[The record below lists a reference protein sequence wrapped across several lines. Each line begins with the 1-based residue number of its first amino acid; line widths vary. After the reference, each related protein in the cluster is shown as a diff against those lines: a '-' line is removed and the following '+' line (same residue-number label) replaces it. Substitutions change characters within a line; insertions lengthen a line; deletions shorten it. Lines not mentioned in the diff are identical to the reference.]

1 MQAGVVTVLGLKLKS
16 GARAESFYFCDL
28 MNQYTIL
35 KAILRDKNDNTL
47 FFKGKW
53 AYTDITPVNQLLKI
67 ADLIKPFYAAE
78 TVLLER
84 MIYKNKNQH
93 QRARYYKRVQ
103 QVGLDLPN

>member
-1 MQAGVVTVLGLKLKS
+1 VLRWKLKKETS
-16 GARAESFYFCDL
+16 TVCDL

-47 FFKGKW
+47 FIKGKW
-53 AYTDITPVNQLLKI
+53 AYTDVTPVNQLLKI

-93 QRARYYKRVQ
+93 QRARYYKRIQ
-103 QVGLDLPN
+103 QVRVRSEINFQ